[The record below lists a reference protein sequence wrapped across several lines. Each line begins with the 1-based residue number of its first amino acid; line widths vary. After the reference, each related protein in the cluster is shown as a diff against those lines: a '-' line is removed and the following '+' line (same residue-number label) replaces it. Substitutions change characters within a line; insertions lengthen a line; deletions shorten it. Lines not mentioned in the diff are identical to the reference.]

1 MYGGCLQC
9 LETSP
14 YTTAKISPPLW
25 PEAAPSAQAAT
36 TEVKEFGI
44 DSPRMRARKGLWG
57 GDTRHGGGRDGAGL
71 CGPTGAGAER
81 RRLRRGGKGRS
92 GGSGGSGGAGG
103 GRASGGA
110 SAAAGMEH
118 HQPAS
123 RYQVVSAGA
132 RVVGY
137 SGSPTVY
144 IFPRSDGGAWLRPS
158 GAAGTARL
166 GGKPP
171 PLPAPSSPS
180 GGASS
185 SGLGPGPP
193 GGAAA
198 AVCPPHGAVRAG
210 IRRGAG
216 SRAVRYSPPLRE
228 RFVGMGR
235 GVRGGP
241 AVRVCGHTGTGAYRG
256 QAAALRGSRV
266 KMLLH
271 SPKSAL
277 DLGRKGF

>member
-36 TEVKEFGI
+36 TEVEKFGI
-44 DSPRMRARKGLWG
+44 NSPRMRARKGLWG

-210 IRRGAG
+210 IRQGAG
-216 SRAVRYSPPLRE
+216 SRRCVTALPFASGSWGWAAGCAGIRWSVCAGTRE
-228 RFVGMGR
+228 PGLT
-235 GVRGGP
+235 GVRLQRC
-241 AVRVCGHTGTGAYRG
+241 AVPV
-256 QAAALRGSRV
+256 
-266 KMLLH
+266 
-271 SPKSAL
+271 
-277 DLGRKGF
+277 